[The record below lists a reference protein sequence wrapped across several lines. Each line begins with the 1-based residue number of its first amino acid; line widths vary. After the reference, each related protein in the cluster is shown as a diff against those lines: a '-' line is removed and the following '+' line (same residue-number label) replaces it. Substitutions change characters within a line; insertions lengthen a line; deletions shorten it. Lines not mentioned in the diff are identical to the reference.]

1 MVWMDVNPYESPK
14 HVGYDPPKI
23 AIHRPK
29 WSLAQH
35 IEGWLTTGFAAAV
48 VLPMVVFLQHLVAEP
63 GTTRAIW
70 WWVTIPS
77 IGMVAV
83 VVYLAARTA
92 RIV

>member
-1 MVWMDVNPYESPK
+1 MT
-14 HVGYDPPKI
+14 
-23 AIHRPK
+23 
-29 WSLAQH
+29 QQ

-48 VLPMVVFLQHLVAEP
+48 VFPNVVFLQHLIAEP

-77 IGMVAV
+77 MGLVAV

-92 RIV
+92 RFG

>member
-1 MVWMDVNPYESPK
+1 MDVNPYQPPREI
-14 HVGYDPPKI
+14 GYDPTPI
-23 AIHRPK
+23 DAIRKPA
-29 WSLAQH
+29 WSLAQQ
-35 IEGWLTTGFAAAV
+35 IEGSLTTGFAAAV